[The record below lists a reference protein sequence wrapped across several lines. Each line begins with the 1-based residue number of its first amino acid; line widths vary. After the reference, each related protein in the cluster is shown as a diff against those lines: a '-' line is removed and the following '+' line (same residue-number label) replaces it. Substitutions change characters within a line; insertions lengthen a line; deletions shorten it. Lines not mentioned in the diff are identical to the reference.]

1 MALLAV
7 IAFAAGTR
15 AFDLGAPCSSPCAH
29 NSDHSLIFDE
39 SYYVNAARVIAGIHP
54 PATAPYHDAPLGK
67 DPNAEHPQLAKLVM
81 AGGIEV
87 FGDGPWGWRLGSLV
101 FGLIAVAAM
110 YALVRAAG
118 GSSWLAAGASAVM
131 ALDNLMLVH
140 GRIATLDVYALAPML
155 VACALYL
162 RRRLLLAGL
171 ALALAASM
179 KLVALYLLPVLLL
192 IELIRFAIERPPRGR
207 RVRPLAGRI
216 RPFVVTAGAGI
227 VALLLLLWLLD
238 VAMPAYDP
246 GSRTVYGGSP
256 FPHVGHMLSYAAKL
270 KSVPHATGISSSPW
284 QWLLDQKPINYSR
297 VAVNSLAGGKIVASH
312 AIVSFRGEVNQFV
325 IMARAGS
332 GGDRRRRLVR
342 RHVRPVRGRGRRLRP
357 DLLPLLR
364 ADRAARGLSADDPAV
379 RAPRDA
385 GGRDDRL
392 GGCARLQ
399 LRGSVPDPR
408 LTSPPVRRPLNNHFS
423 WSLDRVS
430 NP

>member
-15 AFDLGAPCSSPCAH
+15 AFDLGAPCSSPCAR

-216 RPFVVTAGAGI
+216 RPFAVTAGAGI

-325 IMARAGS
+325 IFLAIPA
-332 GGDRRRRLVR
+332 LF
-342 RHVRPVRGRGRRLRP
+342 
-357 DLLPLLR
+357 
-364 ADRAARGLSADDPAV
+364 AAIAAAWRE
-379 RAPRDA
+379 R
-385 GGRDDRL
+385 
-392 GGCARLQ
+392 
-399 LRGSVPDPR
+399 
-408 LTSPPVRRPLNNHFS
+408 
-423 WSLDRVS
+423 DRVAIVGVAWGVGTFVPFVVEADVFGRIS
-430 NP
+430 YLYYVLIVLPGVYLLTIRLFGHRAMPVAATIGWAVALVYSFVDLYPIRG